1 MPRRSLPLSE
11 ECVRI
16 NRAPKRRE
24 PVMSFTSREP
34 QHVEAPVT
42 DYIERARQLG
52 PELDVAAEEIEGRRA
67 LPEPIVE
74 ALVELGL
81 FRLLLPRSL
90 GGAELPPAV
99 YVQVI
104 EEVAKHDASTAWCLG
119 QATGCTMTS
128 AFLDPEV
135 AREIFG
141 GKRGIVAWGPAGP
154 AEARAVAGG
163 YRLTGTWSFA
173 SGSHHA
179 TWLGAHVAILG
190 GDGIPRLR
198 PNGGSVIRTLLFP
211 KASAG
216 FTDIWHV
223 IGLRGTGSD
232 SYTVTDLFVPEK
244 YTVFR
249 EAEPKPRQPG
259 LLYAFSSSNIY
270 SSAFA
275 GVALGIAR
283 SALDA
288 FVELARDKIP
298 RGAKRI
304 LRDNNVIQ
312 SQVAQSEAQLGA
324 ARVVLLGSLE
334 QIWRDVAQSGR
345 LTLGHNT
352 TIRLASTWAI
362 HQARD
367 VVDTAYHAAGATAI
381 FESNPFERRFRDVH
395 TVVQQYQG
403 RQAHFET
410 VGQVLLGLRP
420 EATMFTF

>member
-1 MPRRSLPLSE
+1 VSL
-11 ECVRI
+11 
-16 NRAPKRRE
+16 
-24 PVMSFTSREP
+24 TSRDP
-34 QHVEAPVT
+34 QSAKASVS
-42 DYIERARQLG
+42 DYIQRARELG
-52 PELDVAAEEIEGRRA
+52 PELDAAAEEIERRRE

-74 ALVELGL
+74 ALIERGL

-135 AREIFG
+135 AQEIFG
-141 GKRGIVAWGPAGP
+141 PKRGIVAWGPPGP
-154 AEARAVAGG
+154 AEARAVPGG

-179 TWLGAHVAILG
+179 TWLGAHVAILAE
-190 GDGIPRLR
+190 DGTPRLR
-198 PNGGSVIRTLLFP
+198 PDGGSIIRTLLFP
-211 KASAG
+211 KASAR

-244 YTVFR
+244 YTVLR
-249 EAEPKPRQPG
+249 TAEPKPRQPG
-259 LLYAFSSSNIY
+259 LLYSFSSSNMY
-270 SSAFA
+270 SSGFA

-283 SALDA
+283 STLDA

-298 RGAKRI
+298 RGAKRT

-312 SQVAQSEAQLGA
+312 SQVAQSEARLGA
-324 ARVVLLGSLE
+324 ARAFLLSSLE
-334 QIWRDVAQSGR
+334 EIWRDVAQSGR
-345 LTLGHNT
+345 LTLDHNT

-362 HQARD
+362 HQARE

-410 VGQVLLGLRP
+410 VGQVLLGLQA
-420 EATMFTF
+420 EGTMFTF